1 MERNQAGAINMK
13 EKIIN
18 RLLEITGGLSVI
30 ALFIGIYISLEFLG
44 ILWIGALLY
53 WIFVI
58 LSSPLMLIAAYFFLK
73 DVHQSNLEDIEEYQS
88 EEKTEQSGLKDLI
101 QPALKR
107 ITELVLFIALLY
119 TLVWGVLFIFVPAV
133 DLQDLLVFLSTIP
146 IVIIFWLLIEKL
158 IATIKD
164 IYQENKDQTEDQKVE
179 NY

>member
-1 MERNQAGAINMK
+1 MK

-30 ALFIGIYISLEFLG
+30 ALFFGIYISLEFLG

-53 WIFVI
+53 WIFII
-58 LSSPLMLIAAYFFLK
+58 LTFPLMLLAAYFFLK

-88 EEKTEQSGLKDLI
+88 EEKTEKSDLKDLI

-107 ITELVLFIALLY
+107 ITELVIFIALFY

-164 IYQENKDQTEDQKVE
+164 MLQENKDQTREQKVE

>member
-1 MERNQAGAINMK
+1 VERNQAGVINMK

-30 ALFIGIYISLEFLG
+30 ALFIGVYISLEFLG
-44 ILWIGALLY
+44 ILWVGELLY
-53 WIFVI
+53 WIFMI
-58 LSSPLMLIAAYFFLK
+58 LMSPLFLIAAYFFLK

-88 EEKTEQSGLKDLI
+88 KEKTEQSGLKDLI

-107 ITELVLFIALLY
+107 ITELVLFIALFY

-164 IYQENKDQTEDQKVE
+164 MYQENKDQTEDQKVE

>member
-1 MERNQAGAINMK
+1 VERNQAGVINMK
-13 EKIIN
+13 EKITN
-18 RLLEITGGLSVI
+18 RLLEITGGLLAI
-30 ALFIGIYISLEFLG
+30 TFFIGIYISLEFLG
-44 ILWIGALLY
+44 ILWIGELLY
-53 WIFVI
+53 WIFMI
-58 LSSPLMLIAAYFFLK
+58 LISPLLLKAAYFFLK
-73 DVHQSNLEDIEEYQS
+73 DIHQSNLEDIEEYQS

-107 ITELVLFIALLY
+107 ITELVLFIALFY

-164 IYQENKDQTEDQKVE
+164 MYQENKDQTEDQKVE

>member
-1 MERNQAGAINMK
+1 MK

-30 ALFIGIYISLEFLG
+30 ALFFGIYISLEFLG

-53 WIFVI
+53 WIFII
-58 LSSPLMLIAAYFFLK
+58 LTFPLMLLAAYFFLK

-88 EEKTEQSGLKDLI
+88 EEKTEKSGLKDLI

-107 ITELVLFIALLY
+107 ITELVVFIALFY
-119 TLVWGVLFIFVPAV
+119 TLLWGVLFIFVPAV

-146 IVIIFWLLIEKL
+146 IVIIFWLLGDKL

-164 IYQENKDQTEDQKVE
+164 MLHENKDQTEDQKVE

>member
-1 MERNQAGAINMK
+1 MK

-30 ALFIGIYISLEFLG
+30 ALFFGIYISLEFLG

-58 LSSPLMLIAAYFFLK
+58 ITSPLMLLAAYFFLK
-73 DVHQSNLEDIEEYQS
+73 DVHQSNLDDIEEFHS
-88 EEKTEQSGLKDLI
+88 EEKKEQSGLKDLI

-107 ITELVLFIALLY
+107 ITELVLFIALFY

-146 IVIIFWLLIEKL
+146 VVIIFWILIEKL

-164 IYQENKDQTEDQKVE
+164 MFQEKKDQTEDQKVK

>member
-1 MERNQAGAINMK
+1 MERNQVGVINMK

-30 ALFIGIYISLEFLG
+30 ALFIGIYIGLEFLG

-58 LSSPLMLIAAYFFLK
+58 LASPLMLIAAYFFLK
-73 DVHQSNLEDIEEYQS
+73 DIHQSNLDDIEEYQS
-88 EEKTEQSGLKDLI
+88 EEKIKHSGLKDLI

-107 ITELVLFIALLY
+107 IAELVLFIGLFY
-119 TLVWGVLFIFVPAV
+119 TLVWSVLFIFVPAV

-164 IYQENKDQTEDQKVE
+164 MYQENKDQTEDQKVE

>member
-1 MERNQAGAINMK
+1 M
-13 EKIIN
+13 
-18 RLLEITGGLSVI
+18 I
-30 ALFIGIYISLEFLG
+30 ALFIGVYISLEFLG
-44 ILWIGALLY
+44 ILWIGVLLY
-53 WIFVI
+53 WIFFI
-58 LSSPLMLIAAYFFLK
+58 LISPLLLKAAYMFLK
-73 DVHQSNLEDIEEYQS
+73 DVHQSNLEDVEEYQS

-107 ITELVLFIALLY
+107 ITELVLFIALFY

-164 IYQENKDQTEDQKVE
+164 MYQENKDQTRDQKIE

>member
-1 MERNQAGAINMK
+1 MK

-30 ALFIGIYISLEFLG
+30 VLLIGIYIGLEFLG

-73 DVHQSNLEDIEEYQS
+73 DIHQSNLDDIEEYQS
-88 EEKTEQSGLKDLI
+88 EEKIKHSGLKDLI

-107 ITELVLFIALLY
+107 IAELVLFSVLFF
-119 TLVWGVLFIFVPAV
+119 TLAWGILFIFVPAV
-133 DLQDLLVFLSTIP
+133 ELQDLLVFLSTIP
-146 IVIIFWLLIEKL
+146 VVIIVGLLIEKL

-164 IYQENKDQTEDQKVE
+164 MGENNLDDIEEQQLDEQEA
-179 NY
+179 